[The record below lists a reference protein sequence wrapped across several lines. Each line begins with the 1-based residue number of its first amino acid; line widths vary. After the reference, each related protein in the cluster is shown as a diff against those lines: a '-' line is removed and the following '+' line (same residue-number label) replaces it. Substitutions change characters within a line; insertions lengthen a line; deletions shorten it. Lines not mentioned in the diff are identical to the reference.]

1 MDRVNKTRMAKAAVI
16 VMSSIV
22 LSRITGFLRETM
34 LSWKVGLS
42 WVQDA
47 YVAAFTV
54 PDLMYVL
61 LVGGTISAA
70 LVPFLSGKLEQNEE
84 KEGWKAASIFINVIT
99 IGMILLCTLGIIFAP
114 KIIPLVAPGFMDKS
128 ENTRELAVRLSRI
141 LFPSVAFIMLAGI
154 CNGIM
159 NTYRKFAAAAYGPSI
174 YNAGCALSIYLFAD
188 TDPDSM
194 VKVSIGVAASALLYF
209 IIQLAFSIDLFKHYR
224 FIIKLKNE
232 GFRILVKQAVPSLL
246 SSSVTQVNVI
256 ISTAFVSMAAI
267 EGGLAAFRNANTTW
281 QLPYGIFA
289 MGMGTAMLPSL
300 SSRYAKGDYE
310 DYRSLM
316 MKSLTSVLFIAV
328 PSAAG
333 FIILREPII
342 RAIFKWGGKF
352 TEENVPFVAS
362 ILALFSVSM
371 ITQSIVAIMN
381 RSFFAKLDTK
391 TPLIIGVG
399 SVIMNIALGTL
410 FGRFTN
416 LGPGGMA
423 LAFSIISTVN
433 AISLL
438 LIMNKRMN
446 GIHMEKLFR
455 FLKKAI
461 PSTLIMGVIVY
472 CLEYL
477 PITLETK
484 AFQLSYLLV
493 EVLIGA
499 AVYTVL
505 MLIFKDE
512 DALYFVDILKQRLGI
527 SSTRKSHMRH

>member
-1 MDRVNKTRMAKAAVI
+1 MAKAAVI

-22 LSRITGFLRETM
+22 ISRITGFIRETM

-54 PDLMYVL
+54 PDLMYFL

-84 KEGWKAASIFINVIT
+84 KEGWKSASIFINVIT
-99 IGMILLCTLGIIFAP
+99 IGMILLCALGVLFAP
-114 KIIPLVAPGFMDKS
+114 KIIPLIAPGFTNKS
-128 ENTRELAVRLSRI
+128 ENTKVLAVRLSRI

-154 CNGIM
+154 CNGVM

-194 VKVSIGVAASALLYF
+194 VRVAVGVAVSAFLYF
-209 IIQLAFSIDLFKHYR
+209 IIQLAFSIDLFKNYR

-246 SSSVTQVNVI
+246 SSSITQINVI
-256 ISTAFVSMAAI
+256 ISTAYVSMSAI
-267 EGGLAAFRNANTTW
+267 EGGLAAFRNANTAW

-289 MGMGTAMLPSL
+289 MGMGTAILPSL

-310 DYRSLM
+310 NYKNLM
-316 MKSLTSVLFIAV
+316 MKSLTSVLFIAI

-333 FIILREPII
+333 FIVLREPII

-352 TEENVPFVAS
+352 TDENVPFVAS

-381 RSFFAKLDTK
+381 RSFYAKQDTK
-391 TPLIIGVG
+391 TPLMIGIC
-399 SVIMNIALGTL
+399 SVLMNIVLGA
-410 FGRFTN
+410 FFIRFTD
-416 LGPGGMA
+416 LGPGGIA
-423 LAFSIISTVN
+423 LTFSIISTVN
-433 AISLL
+433 SIALL
-438 LIMNKRMN
+438 MIMNRRMN
-446 GIHMEKLFR
+446 GIHMDKLFG

-461 PSTLIMGVIVY
+461 ASTLVIGVIVY
-472 CLEYL
+472 VLESL
-477 PITLETK
+477 PVALETK
-484 AFQLSYLLV
+484 MVQLSYLLA
-493 EVLIGA
+493 EVLTGA
-499 AVYTVL
+499 AVYFGL
-505 MLIFKDE
+505 MLILKNE
-512 DALYFVDILKQRLGI
+512 DAIYFMDIIKQKLKIG
-527 SSTRKSHMRH
+527 SAG

>member
-22 LSRITGFLRETM
+22 LSRITGFFRETM

-70 LVPFLSGKLEQNEE
+70 LVPFLSGKLERNEE

-99 IGMILLCTLGIIFAP
+99 IGMILLCALGIIFAP
-114 KIIPLVAPGFMDKS
+114 KIIPLVAPGFADKN

-154 CNGIM
+154 CNGVM

-188 TDPDSM
+188 TDPESM
-194 VKVSIGVAASALLYF
+194 VKVSIGVAVSALVYF
-209 IIQLAFSIDLFKHYR
+209 IIQLAFSKDLFKYYR
-224 FIIKLKNE
+224 FSIKLSNE

-246 SSSVTQVNVI
+246 SSSVTQLNVI
-256 ISTAFVSMAAI
+256 ISTAFVSLAAI

-300 SSRYAKGDYE
+300 SSRYAKGDYQ
-310 DYRSLM
+310 DYKNLM

-371 ITQSIVAIMN
+371 ITQSIVTIMN
-381 RSFFAKLDTK
+381 RSFYAKQDTK

-399 SVIMNIALGTL
+399 SIIMNIA
-410 FGRFTN
+410 FGVIFNIFTN

-423 LAFSIISTVN
+423 LSFSIISTVN

-438 LIMNKRMN
+438 LIMNKKMC
-446 GIHMEKLFR
+446 GIHMERLIE
-455 FLKKAI
+455 FLRKAI
-461 PSTLIMGVIVY
+461 PSTLVMAVIVFAFE
-472 CLEYL
+472 LL
-477 PITLETK
+477 PVTLDTK
-484 AFQLSYLLV
+484 AAQLMYLMV
-493 EVLIGA
+493 EILAGA
-499 AVYTVL
+499 FVYTAFMTL
-505 MLIFKDE
+505 FKDE
-512 DALYFVDILKQRLGI
+512 NALYFIDTLKQKLKI
-527 SSTRKSHMRH
+527 KHTA